1 MTGRTDRWLRLG
13 VYHTVTGQH
22 AGAWRVS
29 TQATDPESLEQHV
42 AAART
47 AQDAGFDF
55 LLVTDVLGEQG
66 DPHRPEPVRAGFQ
79 PRLDPGV
86 LLSALAAATR
96 DIGLVGSFSTTFED
110 PYQLARRLASLDH
123 VSGGRAGW
131 NVVTSFQALAAA
143 ASSGERLPAHADR
156 YARAREVLA
165 ATSDLWDAWAPDAV
179 VRDRRSGRY
188 VEPSRVRRVEHVTG
202 AHDVRAVLPS
212 SRSPQGRPT
221 IFQAGASEAG
231 RALAAQFADVVFTS
245 QDHLPTAQ
253 DFYREVKTRASD
265 AGRDPGS
272 VLVMPGVVVVVAPT
286 REQAVEVRERL
297 DAAIDDDQARRR
309 LSALLGWDTSGLPA
323 DARLDATPAQTDGHR
338 SRAQQ
343 LHARAVRDG
352 LTVGELA
359 RVAEATRG
367 HLLVVGSPQDV
378 ADELVA
384 WFRAE
389 AADGFVVGPA
399 VMPAGL
405 RRFARDVVPLLHA
418 AGVRPAPP
426 SGSTLRTRLGLGAW
440 APSAW
445 EAARARDGRPDE
457 PTRRRARATT
467 VP

>member
-1 MTGRTDRWLRLG
+1 MSRWLRLG

-66 DPHRPEPVRAGFQ
+66 DPHGPEPVRAGFQ
-79 PRLDPGV
+79 PRLEPGV
-86 LLSALAAATR
+86 LLSALAAATQ

-143 ASSGERLPAHADR
+143 ASSGERLPSHADR
-156 YARAREVLA
+156 YARARDVLTA
-165 ATSDLWDAWAPDAV
+165 ACALWEAWAPDAV
-179 VRDRRSGRY
+179 IRDRRSGRY
-188 VEPSRVRRVEHVTG
+188 VDPARVRRVERATA
-202 AHDVRAVLPS
+202 AHDIRAVLPS
-212 SRSPQGRPT
+212 SRSPQCRPT
-221 IFQAGASEAG
+221 LFQAGASEAG
-231 RALAAQFADVVFTS
+231 RALAADFADVVFTS
-245 QDHLPTAQ
+245 QDHLPDARA
-253 DFYREVKTRASD
+253 FYREVKDRASD
-265 AGRDPGS
+265 AGRDADA
-272 VLVMPGVVVVVAPT
+272 VLVMPGVVAIVAPT
-286 REQAVEVRERL
+286 RAQAFEVRERL
-297 DAAIDDDQARRR
+297 DAALDDDQARRR
-309 LSALLGWDTSGLPA
+309 LSALLGWDTSALA
-323 DARLDATPAQTDGHR
+323 SDAPVDGTPAFTDGHR
-338 SRAQQ
+338 SRARQ
-343 LHARAVRDG
+343 LHERAVREG

-378 ADELVA
+378 ADELVE
-384 WFRAE
+384 WFRTE

-418 AGVRPAPP
+418 AGVRPGRPP
-426 SGSTLRTRLGLGAW
+426 GGTLRARLGLRDA
-440 APSAW
+440 ATH
-445 EAARARDGRPDE
+445 AARTHGTHP
-457 PTRRRARATT
+457 
-467 VP
+467 